1 MLRLIGE
8 EGVILELGLLFV
20 GYSSAAYM
28 EQNMFVISVP
38 FSKEHKYIRIH
49 AKEMLEC
56 RNGHMSNHPEHCEL
70 ITALRTEVEK

>member
-1 MLRLIGE
+1 MPEDTNIVRISRT
-8 EGVILELGLLFV
+8 V
-20 GYSSAAYM
+20 SKDQ

-49 AKEMLEC
+49 TKEMLEC

-70 ITALRTEVEK
+70 ITALRTAVEK

>member
-1 MLRLIGE
+1 
-8 EGVILELGLLFV
+8 
-20 GYSSAAYM
+20 M

-56 RNGHMSNHPEHCEL
+56 RNGHMSNHPEHCKL
-70 ITALRTEVEK
+70 ITALRTAVEK